1 MFDFQVFPIMNF
13 PEPEFKLFSVAKFKV
28 ILWCDIIKL
37 NYFTIWHLGKEEVVV
52 FSLLV
57 NGNGTLLI
65 KRMRGSFVKLQFH
78 FCLAKNGDSSAKF

>member
-1 MFDFQVFPIMNF
+1 MFDFQVPRGRIQAIFGTKIQSYPVVRHHQI
-13 PEPEFKLFSVAKFKV
+13 KLF
-28 ILWCDIIKL
+28 
-37 NYFTIWHLGKEEVVV
+37 YHLGKEVVV